1 MRLPKLSL
9 HHLIFWVV
17 VVIWSTASAQD
28 VDSEK
33 KVRAQLDSILRSSK
47 LKLSDSEREVEVDK
61 MVAHLKESIAR
72 NKLEQ
77 AERLA
82 RPFLIYPNQD
92 TDLNQADLSR
102 ENGEIDIQALQT
114 ERSAL
119 EAIANNQSTDWRQLS
134 KRCERFI
141 SNAKGRIGSFTNTQ
155 YAHASL
161 LYVLLRTAPNAETNA
176 AVLKSAKVLSDAG
189 YLDPLLRW
197 RAFERLSSSRHESE
211 VYFSAERGR
220 IERLINRNLGDTK
233 RKIVEMNAK
242 QNQGDNPWLQEVQ
255 RLRDYTIQANEAINR
270 ANRIAKR

>member
-1 MRLPKLSL
+1 MHVSKLSL
-9 HHLIFWVV
+9 NHLIFWVV
-17 VVIWSTASAQD
+17 VATWTTASAQH
-28 VDSEK
+28 VDSEMRF
-33 KVRAQLDSILRSSK
+33 RAQVDSVLRSSK

-61 MVAHLKESIAR
+61 MVAYWKESIAR
-72 NKLEQ
+72 NNLEQ

-82 RPFLIYPNQD
+82 RPFLIYPNHD
-92 TDLNQADLSR
+92 TDLDQADLTR
-102 ENGEIDIQALQT
+102 ENGEVDVQALQI

-119 EAIANNQSTDWRQLS
+119 EAIANNQSTDWRQLTE
-134 KRCERFI
+134 RCGRFI
-141 SNAKGRIGSFTNTQ
+141 ADAKGRINAFTNAQ

-176 AVLKSAKVLSDAG
+176 TVLKSAKFLSDAG

-233 RKIVEMNAK
+233 RKITEMNAK
-242 QNQGDNPWLQEVQ
+242 QNQGDNPWLHEVQ